1 MSSNEEQ
8 ETSSDNV
15 AKKGIKRMDTI
26 VTGVIL
32 GWLIASIYGISKLRE
47 KDNASSHEIET
58 NLIPPPK
65 EIERKSFW
73 KRIFGRK

>member
-32 GWLIASIYGISKLRE
+32 G
-47 KDNASSHEIET
+47 
-58 NLIPPPK
+58 
-65 EIERKSFW
+65 
-73 KRIFGRK
+73 